1 MKIENICVVFCK
13 GFFLYLWHRG
23 GVACHILGNDFKFF
37 EKFFGVKP
45 TTNSMYGA
53 AQKYSGFQTV
63 TAP

>member
-1 MKIENICVVFCK
+1 MWSFANVFYICGIEGEWLAIF
-13 GFFLYLWHRG
+13 WET
-23 GVACHILGNDFKFF
+23 ILNFF
-37 EKFFGVKP
+37 EKSFGVKP